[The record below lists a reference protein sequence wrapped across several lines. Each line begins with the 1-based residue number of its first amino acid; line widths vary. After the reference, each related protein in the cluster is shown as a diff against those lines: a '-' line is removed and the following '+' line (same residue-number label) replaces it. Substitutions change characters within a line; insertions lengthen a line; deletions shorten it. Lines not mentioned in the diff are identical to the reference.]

1 MNTRVSGEE
10 KTKSGRSD
18 VSKVTTVTNDPSL
31 HKQYTFYNQKAKVIS
46 FGRKLCNRPQIF
58 NNFHKTLGFYS
69 DDIFT

>member
-31 HKQYTFYNQKAKVIS
+31 HKQYTLYNQKAKVIS

-58 NNFHKTLGFYS
+58 NNFHKTLGFS
-69 DDIFT
+69 PDDICT